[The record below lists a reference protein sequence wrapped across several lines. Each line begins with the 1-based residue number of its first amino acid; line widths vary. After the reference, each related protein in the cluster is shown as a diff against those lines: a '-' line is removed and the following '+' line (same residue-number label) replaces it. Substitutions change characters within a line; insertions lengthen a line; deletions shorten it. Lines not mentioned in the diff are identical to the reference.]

1 MKNKKNKAPWIVI
14 TGLDGTG
21 KTTLVKELA
30 KDYGE
35 GAFTFHLP
43 YSDFVIPSLKISGK
57 GEPFGDVHTDR
68 LIFAT
73 DVRLTNQHLKRW
85 REENDIIFSQRGWMD
100 NFIHG
105 KVQGFSYEETLSSL
119 GAGNLEKATAIICL
133 NANPF
138 VAYSRIKDDRD
149 GDKYETL
156 EYIKKQAKET
166 DNFFKAVE
174 KKDPSLHCFHGIPAV
189 TYDTTEITK
198 QETKQKAKLFLDSV
212 LKK

>member
-105 KVQGFSYEETLSSL
+105 KVQGFSYKETLSSL
-119 GAGNLEKATAIICL
+119 EAESLEKATAIICL
-133 NANPF
+133 NADPL
-138 VAYSRIKDDRD
+138 VAYSRIKDDCD

-174 KKDPSLHCFHGIPAV
+174 KKDPALHCFQEIPFV
-189 TYDTTEITK
+189 IYDTTKKTK
-198 QETKQKAKLFLDSV
+198 QETKQKTKLFLDSV